1 MLTLTQDDW
10 LYQGIGEAL
19 CHADINFQDDLT
31 LYFSSEGEK
40 FQNPDLPLLTVTLL
54 LKQCFQGYWRM
65 TSGHVYAAGPI
76 ALIYSWGI
84 Q

>member
-1 MLTLTQDDW
+1 MMG
-10 LYQGIGEAL
+10 LYRGTGEAL
-19 CHADINFQDDLT
+19 CLADINFQDDLT

-40 FQNPDLPLLTVTLL
+40 FPDADLPPLTVTLL
-54 LKQCFQGYWRM
+54 PKQCFQGYWRM

-76 ALIYSWGI
+76 ALIYRWGI

>member
-1 MLTLTQDDW
+1 MMG

-19 CHADINFQDDLT
+19 CHAHINFQDDLT
-31 LYFSSEGEK
+31 RYFSSKGEK

-54 LKQCFQGYWRM
+54 PKQCFQGYWRM
-65 TSGHVYAAGPI
+65 TSGHVYTAGPI
-76 ALIYSWGI
+76 ALIYRWGI